1 MRTFS
6 SLTKTLIF
14 GEKRKTVPANEE
26 TENVSNVFSRK
37 GESHKVL
44 SPRGQSCMFLFL
56 FLPSPP
62 PLHERNLCEK
72 RRSLDVSPSP
82 GIRRAN
88 ETSRDT
94 FGTPYRDKSGRVLRA

>member
-62 PLHERNLCEK
+62 PARTKSVRKTSLARRFPVAGDPSCE
-72 RRSLDVSPSP
+72 
-82 GIRRAN
+82 
-88 ETSRDT
+88 
-94 FGTPYRDKSGRVLRA
+94 